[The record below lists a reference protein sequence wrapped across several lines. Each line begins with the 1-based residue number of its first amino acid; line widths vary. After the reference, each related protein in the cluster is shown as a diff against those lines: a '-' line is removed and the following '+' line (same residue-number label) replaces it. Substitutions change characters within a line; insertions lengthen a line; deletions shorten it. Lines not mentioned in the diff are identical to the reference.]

1 MGSWEGCCKQK
12 VHWSKLGAGSIG
24 FSLAELEQSPIGW
37 AVAIFHWLCCDR
49 VLLAG
54 LGQPSI
60 GWTPDLLSL
69 AQLGWSLTV
78 WAVAR
83 GGGNLPFLPL
93 GRKVPLF
100 LLGLRWAVSAGVGEL
115 PPPASRLHSNSA
127 LNEVPYSIPGTRL
140 AEQVAEQEGGD
151 ASWEGGKQRPGLNS
165 VCRAGKRRVNFQNPG
180 GGRLEDALLT
190 GSGELSS
197 GVASRALVAH

>member
-12 VHWSKLGAGSIG
+12 VHVNWEQGSIG

-54 LGQPSI
+54 LGQPAI

-78 WAVAR
+78 WAVA
-83 GGGNLPFLPL
+83 GEGGNLPFLPL

-115 PPPASRLHSNSA
+115 PRLPPD
-127 LNEVPYSIPGTRL
+127 SILT
-140 AEQVAEQEGGD
+140 
-151 ASWEGGKQRPGLNS
+151 
-165 VCRAGKRRVNFQNPG
+165 
-180 GGRLEDALLT
+180 LL
-190 GSGELSS
+190 
-197 GVASRALVAH
+197 

>member
-1 MGSWEGCCKQK
+1 MVSHCLGCCQGKRKSSSPPAGTQ
-12 VHWSKLGAGSIG
+12 GASLPVGS
-24 FSLAELEQSPIGW
+24 
-37 AVAIFHWLCCDR
+37 AVGSECW
-49 VLLAG
+49 
-54 LGQPSI
+54 
-60 GWTPDLLSL
+60 
-69 AQLGWSLTV
+69 
-78 WAVAR
+78 
-83 GGGNLPFLPL
+83 GG
-93 GRKVPLF
+93 R
-100 LLGLRWAVSAGVGEL
+100 A

-165 VCRAGKRRVNFQNPG
+165 VCRAGERRVNFQNPG

-197 GVASRALVAH
+197 GVASRAFVAH